1 MKFKSVVKFVF
12 VLLALYAGNAKADF
26 ACQLSVVPANWWEGN
41 NPIYVGQSFGFGI
54 NVGYWPQQ
62 GPYPP
67 SPSYQFSVTFYGP
80 DIPGGEAYP
89 GTYAIGYYYLGGY
102 YNPGG
107 IEGTYTRYAVLRWPN
122 GGTYCTTNEVNVV
135 LQ

>member
-1 MKFKSVVKFVF
+1 MKFKSIVKFAAVF
-12 VLLALYAGNAKADF
+12 LAIYAGNAKADF

-41 NPIYVGQSFGFGI
+41 NPIYVGQSFGYGI
-54 NVGYWPQQ
+54 NIGYFPQQ

-67 SPSYQFSVTFYGP
+67 TPTYQFTVKFYGP
-80 DIPGGEAYP
+80 DIPAGEAYP
-89 GTYAIGYYYLGGY
+89 GSYPTGFHYLGGF

-107 IEGTYTRYAVLRWPN
+107 ISGTYNRYAVLSWP
-122 GGTYCTTNEVNVV
+122 GGYTYCTTNDVNVV